1 MGQLVL
7 YFIFTLSN
15 TVGHNEEYVMKNK
28 KLDFD
33 NKSSLYYMLMEHA
46 GIADETNGQR
56 LKGCSVDQMFDDMF
70 EQQETARAVDEPEPK
85 YKCKLK
91 RGLEL

>member
-1 MGQLVL
+1 
-7 YFIFTLSN
+7 
-15 TVGHNEEYVMKNK
+15 MKNK

-46 GIADETNGQR
+46 GVASETDGQR

-70 EQQETARAVDEPEPK
+70 EQQETSRAVDAPEPK

-91 RGLEL
+91 RGLEI

>member
-1 MGQLVL
+1 
-7 YFIFTLSN
+7 
-15 TVGHNEEYVMKNK
+15 MKNK

-56 LKGCSVDQMFDDMF
+56 LAGCSVDQMFDDMF
-70 EQQETARAVDEPEPK
+70 EQQETSRAVDEPAIK
-85 YKCKLK
+85 YKSEGWKYD
-91 RGLEL
+91 